1 MGLQNGGKIREFA
14 FAVPNR
20 KFSIR
25 FDNKTSR
32 AKRPEYKVVVYL
44 GTQQQHVRIKR

>member
-1 MGLQNGGKIREFA
+1 MGLQSGGKIREFA

-25 FDNKTSR
+25 FDTKISR
-32 AKRPEYKVVVYL
+32 AKRPEYEVAVY
-44 GTQQQHVRIKR
+44 

>member
-20 KFSIR
+20 KIYIR
-25 FDNKTSR
+25 FNTKISR
-32 AKRPEYKVVVYL
+32 AKRPEYEVVVY
-44 GTQQQHVRIKR
+44 